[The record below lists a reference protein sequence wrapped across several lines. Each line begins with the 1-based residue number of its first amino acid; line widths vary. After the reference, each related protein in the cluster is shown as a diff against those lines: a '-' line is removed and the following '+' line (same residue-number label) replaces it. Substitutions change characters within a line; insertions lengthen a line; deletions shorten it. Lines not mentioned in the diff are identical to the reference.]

1 MHNIALQTE
10 MRGSASMTQLMD
22 SQEAIIRAG
31 ALGILIT
38 YPAETAFEHVCVSL
52 AVPGARSHYN
62 VLAVFSSFLRLK
74 EWNHSSLKWFQ
85 NNWDCGFIYLNL
97 TFFFLSFAPKGVGW
111 HMWISTPPSPKS
123 WRNIQMHQQLSLFC
137 IFIWTC
143 ICISFL
149 YYVS

>member
-1 MHNIALQTE
+1 
-10 MRGSASMTQLMD
+10 MTQLMD

-74 EWNHSSLKWFQ
+74 E
-85 NNWDCGFIYLNL
+85 
-97 TFFFLSFAPKGVGW
+97 
-111 HMWISTPPSPKS
+111 
-123 WRNIQMHQQLSLFC
+123 
-137 IFIWTC
+137 
-143 ICISFL
+143 
-149 YYVS
+149 